1 MAIELNETSV
11 LLRYIS
17 EWDPRDAAKTKGGY
31 MDGFIKVPSY
41 HGKLKMIIQT
51 YPAADINPAVAHLH
65 PCILHVVR
73 IGKGKRDQELEPVP
87 TYFHWYQEFEIEN
100 GKVFIKNRKSPEL
113 EFMSDGT
120 PRNVPEKDEIT
131 KLKEDNTITLGRKRG
146 ELNLILLQPK
156 QQARA
161 KPSEATITKVLA
173 DRLATTNPSGATD
186 PSEIEFHEKFFKRK
200 NSKNLKRI
208 RLRVDFF
215 QEDDIPLG
223 IYISPQT
230 IVDTGNK
237 EIGAMEFYDATPLKS
252 CVLGGRKIIMVSEY
266 NLDKKVL
273 PMFQVHDSNDQHC
286 PSLDHLLVQ
295 PDKDEINLKTQT
307 IIFLTPRQPKLH
319 EIEAQLKNPKIK
331 LLAKREGD
339 GYKGGTMFDFRYI
352 QHVFGN
358 CPFCDLKVD
367 SDEHVQ
373 LPPGIEGPKPGRSKR
388 KMNQNNTSPGTK
400 IPRITSTAQG
410 QSPDPG
416 SPDSAYESASDG
428 GQSPMSD
435 YEPHISQEFLDHI
448 DPLNSPEHFQPNL
461 HTPMDVTQE
470 FSGQDIHPTDLN
482 HIAENLEEHLSKT
495 WDMGYQQVED
505 INTDPLQDLIANL
518 DIPNADKELVNSN
531 VFCNGYGVDS
541 STILMSDNNPLLSQD
556 TLGFNFINY
565 GSARPVIKQNP
576 VLLQQRNRIERDST
590 NNKELAKPTEYEE
603 FPTVEDKVEK
613 QTELKKKEKNSPES
627 EVKPLENLPFFVFIF
642 MLILVVMKLTTE
654 NLGMGLSPYIAT
666 AVSMAFTFLW
676 MFIWK
681 RPMTA

>member
-31 MDGFIKVPSY
+31 MDGFIKVPTY
-41 HGKLKMIIQT
+41 PGKLKMIIQT
-51 YPAADINPAVAHLH
+51 YPAADINSAVAHLH

-131 KLKEDNTITLGRKRG
+131 KLKDDNTITLGRKRG

-173 DRLATTNPSGATD
+173 DRLATTNPSGATN

-208 RLRVDFF
+208 RLRVDFY
-215 QEDDIPLG
+215 QENDIPLG
-223 IYISPQT
+223 SYISPQT

-400 IPRITSTAQG
+400 IPKILSEA
-410 QSPDPG
+410 QSPDPR
-416 SPDSAYESASDG
+416 SPDIGYESASDG
-428 GQSPMSD
+428 GQTPMSD
-435 YEPHISQEFLDHI
+435 FEAHISQDFLDII
-448 DPLNSPEHFQPNL
+448 DPCLHSPEHLQPNL
-461 HTPMDVTQE
+461 YTPMDVTQE
-470 FSGQDIHPTDLN
+470 FCGQDIPPTDM
-482 HIAENLEEHLSKT
+482 NLGEHLNKT
-495 WDMGYQQVED
+495 WDMGHQQVEE
-505 INTDPLQDLIANL
+505 INIDPLQDIIATL
-518 DIPNADKELVNSN
+518 DIPDANKELVNSN
-531 VFCNGYGVDS
+531 IFYNGYGVDS
-541 STILMSDNNPLLSQD
+541 NRILMSDNNPLLSQD
-556 TLGFNFINY
+556 TLGLSFKNDET
-565 GSARPVIKQNP
+565 ARPVIRQNP
-576 VLLQQRNRIERDST
+576 VLLQQRNRIERDSSK
-590 NNKELAKPTEYEE
+590 NEELAKPTEDNA

-613 QTELKKKEKNSPES
+613 QTGLTKKEKNSPES

-642 MLILVVMKLTTE
+642 MLILVVLKLTTE
-654 NLGMGLSPYIAT
+654 TLGMDLAPYTVT
-666 AVSMAFTFLW
+666 AASMAFTFPLIF
-676 MFIWK
+676 MRK
-681 RPMTA
+681 RLMTA